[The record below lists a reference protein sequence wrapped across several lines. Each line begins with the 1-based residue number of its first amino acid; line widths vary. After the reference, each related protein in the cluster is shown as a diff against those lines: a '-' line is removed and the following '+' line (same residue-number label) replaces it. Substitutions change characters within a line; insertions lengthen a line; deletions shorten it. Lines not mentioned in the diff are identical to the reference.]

1 MTYAALVAHLNALA
15 TEAGAASFWIGAKS
29 NGINYNSPFPQ
40 VEFFNTQPSALL
52 ESSVQYSIGM
62 GFYGRDTQENGGPQ
76 SLQIQSEMDELTQAF
91 VRLLRDSEEVELQER
106 PGGAVVRTPTIRS
119 GTKVGTGLFIDF
131 LLNVP
136 AEC

>member
-1 MTYAALVAHLNALA
+1 MTYLALVAHLEALA
-15 TEAGAASFWIGAKS
+15 LEAGAASFWIGAKS
-29 NGINYNSPFPQ
+29 NGLNYNSPFPQ

-62 GFYGRDTQENGGPQ
+62 GFYGQDAHENGGPQ
-76 SLQIQSEMDELTQAF
+76 TLAIQSEMDALTQSF

-106 PGGAVVRTPTIRS
+106 PAGAVARTPTVRS
-119 GTKVGTGLFIDF
+119 GAKVGTGLFIDF

-136 AEC
+136 LAC